1 MDQFTVIFP
10 PHPLVSLIIMI
21 ACSVASVYFF
31 KRYQAINFAK
41 WVADEGQ
48 YQPLAE
54 HILNDA
60 IQEADEGNRKTEFL
74 RYLVI
79 IRTSVGHQN
88 LKIGHLYWIW
98 DQMGKKV
105 RAEGQTEIPTFDQNG
120 PAFIHVSGSPKSVD
134 L

>member
-21 ACSVASVYFF
+21 AFSVASIYFF

-79 IRTSVGHQN
+79 IRTAVGHQN

-98 DQMGKKV
+98 DQMGKNI
-105 RAEGQTEIPTFDQNG
+105 RAEDQTVIPTFCQRNVTSVQ
-120 PAFIHVSGSPKSVD
+120 VSGK
-134 L
+134 